1 MRKDQT
7 MRGSRLAIAG
17 AAAVMLAGA
26 TSGVAFADIGA
37 TATYNGAYGHV
48 YAMTSA
54 SCGVDGTITFGGT
67 GTDAAEGVTETI
79 SGVLN
84 TTAATFTLEGTYDTT
99 SANPGYTYNATG
111 TLASGGSGTWNLTV
125 TSATGGVT
133 DGTGSFTGVPNCQ
146 VAPVPGNHGQFVS
159 GATKA
164 GVKGQLLSTI
174 ARNGCLIG
182 DYYASTLYPT
192 SC

>member
-1 MRKDQT
+1 MRS
-7 MRGSRLAIAG
+7 SRLAIAG

-37 TATYNGAYGHV
+37 TATYNGAYAHV

-67 GTDAAEGVTETI
+67 GTDAADGVTETI

-84 TTAATFTLEGTYDTT
+84 TTAATFTLEGTYDAS

-111 TLASGGSGTWNLTV
+111 TLAAGGTGVWNLTV

-133 DGTGSFTGVPNCQ
+133 SGTGSFTSVPNCQ
-146 VAPVPGNHGQFVS
+146 VLPVAGNHGQFVS

-164 GVKGQLLSTI
+164 GVKGQALSAI

>member
-37 TATYNGAYGHV
+37 TATYDGAYAHV
-48 YAMTSA
+48 YTMTSA

-67 GTDAAEGVTETI
+67 GTDAADGVTETI

-84 TTAATFTLEGTYDTT
+84 TTAPTFTLEGTYDAT

-111 TLASGGSGTWNLTV
+111 TLA
-125 TSATGGVT
+125 
-133 DGTGSFTGVPNCQ
+133 GVPNCQ
-146 VAPVPGNHGQFVS
+146 VLPVAGNHGQFVS

-164 GVKGQLLSTI
+164 GVKGQALGAI

-192 SC
+192 TC

>member
-1 MRKDQT
+1 
-7 MRGSRLAIAG
+7 MRGFRLAIAG

-48 YAMTSA
+48 YTMTSA

-67 GTDAAEGVTETI
+67 GTDAADGVTETI

-84 TTAATFTLEGTYDTT
+84 TTAATFTLEGTYDAT
-99 SANPGYTYNATG
+99 SANPGYTYNAMG
-111 TLASGGSGTWNLTV
+111 TLAPAGNPGVWNLTV
-125 TSATGGVT
+125 TTATGGVT
-133 DGTGSFTGVPNCQ
+133 SGSGNFTGVPNCQ
-146 VAPVPGNHGQFVS
+146 VLPVAGNHGQFVS

-164 GVKGQLLSTI
+164 GVKGQALSAI

>member
-1 MRKDQT
+1 MRS
-7 MRGSRLAIAG
+7 SRLAIAG
-17 AAAVMLAGA
+17 AAALMLAGA

-37 TATYNGAYGHV
+37 TATYNGAYTHT
-48 YAMTSA
+48 YTMTSA

-67 GTDAAEGVTETI
+67 GTDAADGVTETI

-84 TTAATFTLEGTYDTT
+84 TTASSFTLEGTYDPT
-99 SANPGYTYNATG
+99 SVNPGYTYSATG
-111 TLASGGSGTWNLTV
+111 ALASGGSGVWNLNV

-133 DGTGSFTGVPNCQ
+133 TGTGSFTDVPNCQ
-146 VAPVPGNHGQFVS
+146 VLPVAGNHGQFVS

-164 GVKGQLLSTI
+164 GVKGQALAAI

-182 DYYASTLYPT
+182 TYYASTLYPT